1 MREVYCSLDFYH
13 KYLVIRY
20 ACLLFNRP
28 FLKLNLLALEMGRPR
43 HPPARTDPHFWGL
56 TQSMHHLVHNFTAA

>member
-20 ACLLFNRP
+20 ACLSF
-28 FLKLNLLALEMGRPR
+28 FDPR
-43 HPPARTDPHFWGL
+43 ICQMAGGVLSVKDVGNNSDSSHPG
-56 TQSMHHLVHNFTAA
+56 VNI